1 MNKKALY
8 SSFGLSAIGIALLIG
23 VLLIS
28 FLPGFRI
35 DLTEDKLYSLSDG
48 TRNIVGSLDQPI
60 DLLFFY
66 SVSATE
72 DVPQIR
78 SYGNRVQE

>member
-1 MNKKALY
+1 MNRKSLY

-48 TRNIVGSLDQPI
+48 TRNIVGSLD
-60 DLLFFY
+60 
-66 SVSATE
+66 
-72 DVPQIR
+72 
-78 SYGNRVQE
+78 